1 MAEVTL
7 QIGGRPHTVA
17 CRDGEETRVKLLG
30 AMLEERWATAMRAA
44 GGTPGERAMLFV
56 ALMLADD
63 LDEAEQRPPSGAAVS
78 EPALARIA
86 DRLEA
91 LAHALEHPPREG
103 AADAPPLQPS
113 PLEQSSPS
121 A

>member
-1 MAEVTL
+1 MAAVTL
-7 QIGGRPHTVA
+7 SIGGRSHVIA
-17 CRDGEETRVKLLG
+17 CRDGEEARVELLG
-30 AMLEERWATAMRAA
+30 RMIEERWDTAARAA
-44 GGTPGERAMLFV
+44 GSTSGGERAMLFV

-63 LDEAEQRPPSGAAVS
+63 LDESANRAPEGAAVS

-91 LAHALEHPPREG
+91 LALA
-103 AADAPPLQPS
+103 
-113 PLEQSSPS
+113 LEQSPAS

>member
-17 CRDGEETRVKLLG
+17 CRDGEEARVKLLG
-30 AMLEERWATAMRAA
+30 RMLGERWPAANRAA
-44 GGTPGERAMLFV
+44 GGLDSERAMLLV

-63 LDEAEQRPPSGAAVS
+63 LDEMIQRPPEGAAMS
-78 EPALARIA
+78 EAALARIA

-91 LAHALEHPPREG
+91 LANALE
-103 AADAPPLQPS
+103 QTPS
-113 PLEQSSPS
+113 ST
-121 A
+121 